1 MPTSIREQWISAL
14 TTALLAEWGT
24 PFPTTEAGLPF
35 TRVLEGA
42 DAVSLQYDTAT
53 VQTSIEVGRMA
64 KATSTELATMRAEA
78 NQLLADLQT
87 EAATAATTL
96 DDLLDGIDYAG
107 GDIGVDSK
115 FIYAVAELT
124 VHWHHVRD
132 DPYTI
137 DAA

>member
-1 MPTSIREQWISAL
+1 MRCRRSGARR
-14 TTALLAEWGT
+14 
-24 PFPTTEAGLPF
+24 FPPRRRAC

-42 DAVSLQYDTAT
+42 DAKTLQYDTT
-53 VQTSIEVGRMA
+53 FVQTPIEVGRMA
-64 KATSTELATMRAEA
+64 KATSTDLATMRAEA

-96 DDLLDGIDYAG
+96 DDLLDGIDDAG

-124 VHWHHVRD
+124 VHWHHVRG

-137 DAA
+137 DE